1 MTQSGGQSGA
11 AGPAAT
17 AVVLD
22 APAPAATVAP
32 TSPARSAAA
41 PAGRTSALLEQV
53 IDQTGRGTAD
63 WLGEFLS
70 EQLPHK
76 ALNKWLKQV
85 APGARPATSAALS
98 RLLGVHIAA
107 LDETI
112 SRQINEI
119 LHSPAFQKLEA
130 SWRGLKYLV
139 EQVESDRPVKVR
151 VLNVTWGELSRDI
164 DRAVEFDASQM
175 FRKIYEEFDT
185 PGAEPFSV
193 VVGDYAI
200 KPSQQDMAALTGMSQ
215 VAAAAFAPF
224 ITAADPEMLALSSY
238 SQIDRPT
245 DLEAVFRGPD
255 YLKWRAFRET
265 EDSRFVGL
273 TLPRVLMR
281 TPYSDDNSRADGF
294 RFREEV
300 EGPDNSKYLWGNA
313 SYAFASVLIR
323 SFCESGWL
331 ADIRGFQRD
340 IVTGGLVTG
349 LPVHSFGTDKTG
361 IATKTST
368 DVAIG
373 DLREKE
379 LGDLGF
385 IPLCHCKDT
394 DYCVFYGNQ
403 SAQKPKVYDR
413 TIASTNARI
422 SAMLQYILCAS
433 RFAHYLKVRVR
444 DRIGSMTDEV
454 VMQTELRNWI
464 TQYVANDS
472 QASPEVR
479 ARFPLREAEV
489 RVYPKRDNP
498 GVYGCEMHL
507 MPHAQLDMLA
517 VGVKLTMAELSRTRR

>member
-1 MTQSGGQSGA
+1 VG
-11 AGPAAT
+11 
-17 AVVLD
+17 
-22 APAPAATVAP
+22 
-32 TSPARSAAA
+32 
-41 PAGRTSALLEQV
+41 
-53 IDQTGRGTAD
+53 
-63 WLGEFLS
+63 
-70 EQLPHK
+70 LP
-76 ALNKWLKQV
+76 
-85 APGARPATSAALS
+85 S
-98 RLLGVHIAA
+98 
-107 LDETI
+107 
-112 SRQINEI
+112 
-119 LHSPAFQKLEA
+119 
-130 SWRGLKYLV
+130 
-139 EQVESDRPVKVR
+139 
-151 VLNVTWGELSRDI
+151 
-164 DRAVEFDASQM
+164 
-175 FRKIYEEFDT
+175 
-185 PGAEPFSV
+185 
-193 VVGDYAI
+193 YA
-200 KPSQQDMAALTGMSQ
+200 
-215 VAAAAFAPF
+215 
-224 ITAADPEMLALSSY
+224 
-238 SQIDRPT
+238 QIDRPT
-245 DLEAVFRGPD
+245 DLGAVFRGPD
-255 YLKWRAFRET
+255 YLKWRAFRDT
-265 EDSRFVGL
+265 DDSRFVGL

-281 TPYSDDNSRADGF
+281 TPYGDDNSRADGF
-294 RFREEV
+294 RFREDV

-313 SYAFASVLIR
+313 SYAFGAVLIR

-340 IVTGGLVTG
+340 IVTGGLVSG

-361 IATKTST
+361 VATKTST

-403 SAQKPKVYDR
+403 SAQKPKIYD
-413 TIASTNARI
+413 TMIASTNARI

-444 DRIGSMTDEV
+444 DRIGSLTDEV
-454 VMQTELRNWI
+454 VIQTELRNWI

-479 ARFPLREAEV
+479 ARYPLREAEV